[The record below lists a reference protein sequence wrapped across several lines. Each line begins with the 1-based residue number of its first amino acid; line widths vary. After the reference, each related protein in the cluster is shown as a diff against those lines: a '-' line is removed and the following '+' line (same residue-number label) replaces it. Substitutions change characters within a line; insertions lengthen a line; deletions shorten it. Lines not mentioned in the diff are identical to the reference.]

1 MICAT
6 KWNFDCTSFRSTKN
20 ICTLARYCLFALRSS
35 TTPRSGI
42 SSNYLDFILRSKIS
56 LADRQ
61 ISLRVLLCTRQGRVV
76 GVGCCGGKRQALSKK
91 VATYL
96 SFVLRHAEVS
106 LPEKCKPTYNCQQV
120 VSVAAILPKSTC
132 PKSEKDYE
140 QGVNLLWRHW
150 FAKK

>member
-1 MICAT
+1 MKFRLYFVPLNKTYLYTRTIL
-6 KWNFDCTSFRSTKN
+6 FICTSFVHNPTK
-20 ICTLARYCLFALRSS
+20 R
-35 TTPRSGI
+35 
-42 SSNYLDFILRSKIS
+42 DFILRSKIS

-61 ISLRVLLCTRQGRVV
+61 ISLRVLLCTRQGWAV
-76 GVGCCGGKRQALSKK
+76 GEGCCGGKRQALSKK

-140 QGVNLLWRHW
+140 EGVNLLWRHW
-150 FAKK
+150 FAKE